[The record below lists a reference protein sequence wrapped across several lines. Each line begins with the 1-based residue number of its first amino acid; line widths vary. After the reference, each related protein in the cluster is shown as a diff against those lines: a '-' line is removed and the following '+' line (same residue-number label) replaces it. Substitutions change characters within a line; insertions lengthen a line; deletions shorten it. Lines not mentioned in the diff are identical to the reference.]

1 MSTPGEAAQSC
12 DWVDGRTPGRDTVG
26 ELTVRQMQFDFA
38 KITAKDRYKLMVST
52 ILPRP
57 IAWVVTQSAA
67 GVVNAAPYSFFNGV
81 GGDPPL
87 ISISIEGRGDGVRK
101 DTAVNIRAS
110 GQFVVNLVD
119 FAASQEMVVTAIDFA
134 PGVSEVDEARLT
146 TAPSTL
152 VAPPRIAESPVA
164 FECELYKIVEL
175 PHDRDLVLG
184 RIVYMHISDEAVLD
198 AERCYV
204 DTPKLDLV
212 GRMHGGGWYSRTTD
226 LFEVPRIPV
235 TEWKRA
241 AE

>member
-1 MSTPGEAAQSC
+1 
-12 DWVDGRTPGRDTVG
+12 
-26 ELTVRQMQFDFA
+26 MQFDFA
-38 KITAKDRYKLMVST
+38 AMAAKDRYKLMVST

-81 GGDPPL
+81 GGEPPL
-87 ISISIEGRGDGVRK
+87 VSISVEGKGGGGRK

-119 FAASQEMVVTAIDFA
+119 YAVAKEMVVTAIDFA
-134 PGVSEVDEARLT
+134 PEVSEVGEARLT
-146 TAPSTL
+146 TAPS
-152 VAPPRIAESPVA
+152 VKIAPPRIAESPVA

-184 RIVYMHISDEAVLD
+184 RIVYMHIADAAVLD

-212 GRMHGGGWYSRTTD
+212 GRMHGGGWYSRTSD
-226 LFEVPRIPV
+226 LFEVPRIPIG
-235 TEWKRA
+235 EWKRA

>member
-1 MSTPGEAAQSC
+1 MGNVQAGDDNDRRGGESGAAIAV
-12 DWVDGRTPGRDTVG
+12 WM
-26 ELTVRQMQFDFA
+26 MQFDFA
-38 KITAKDRYKLMVST
+38 TISARDRYKLMVST

-87 ISISIEGRGDGVRK
+87 ISISIEGKGAGVRK
-101 DTAVNIRAS
+101 DTAVNIRES

-119 FAASQEMVVTAIDFA
+119 FATSQEMVVTAIDF
-134 PGVSEVDEARLT
+134 PPEVSEVSEARLT
-146 TAPSTL
+146 TAPSVL
-152 VAPPRIAESPVA
+152 VGPPRIAESPVA

-184 RIVYMHISDEAVLD
+184 RIVYMHVADAAVLD
-198 AERCYV
+198 AERCYI

-212 GRMHGGGWYSRTTD
+212 GRMHASGWYSRTTD
-226 LFEVPRIPV
+226 LFEVARIPV
-235 TEWKRA
+235 KEWKRA